1 MIQLL
6 AYTPIPMP
14 MPMPICSGSGTST
27 PLPPISNGFMCASLV
42 CVFISLLVLITT
54 MLVGSVS
61 QKTIPMYAIFIPLF
75 LSVVCIGISL
85 VCALFGL

>member
-27 PLPPISNGFMCASLV
+27 PLPPISNGFMIASLV
-42 CVFISLLVLITT
+42 CVFLTLLVIISAL
-54 MLVGSVS
+54 LVMSVS
-61 QKTIPMYAIFIPLF
+61 EKTIPECAIIIPLF
-75 LSVVCIGISL
+75 LSVVCLGISI